1 MNGLERRRKI
11 ASILNSKT
19 PITGTELA
27 RRLGVSRQI
36 IVQDVALMR
45 AEDKNILSTNKG
57 YLRYDSDS
65 LAGSFRRVF
74 YVQHTTEQVLEELT
88 TIVELGGRVLDVSV
102 EHEIYGQ
109 IRADLLIH
117 TVQGAVDFCSRLQT
131 VSGAPLK
138 ALTNDRHYH
147 TVVAASERLLDIIE
161 SELDRKGFLI
171 RS

>member
-1 MNGLERRRKI
+1 MNGLEWRRKI

-74 YVQHTTEQVLEELT
+74 YGTAY
-88 TIVELGGRVLDVSV
+88 
-102 EHEIYGQ
+102 YG
-109 IRADLLIH
+109 A
-117 TVQGAVDFCSRLQT
+117 G
-131 VSGAPLK
+131 SGW
-138 ALTNDRHYH
+138 
-147 TVVAASERLLDIIE
+147 S
-161 SELDRKGFLI
+161 
-171 RS
+171 